1 MNFKNFNKKGNDNM
15 IMNGFKIYFK
25 NLWVNKTT
33 CDLKLYLKQFD
44 DNVKYNVT
52 IEHIQTGHKVTHV
65 KCKIDSKR
73 GIIKNGKLL
82 IGIQSLFKDS
92 CWKWFGFIGTKANIN
107 RFLLEYT
114 DDTVNKTKKDFNRLS
129 EANKQYALGQIIE
142 FTAHKENVKS
152 NDKYNEVYNEFCGGI
167 KRYNKFKY
175 KSFLGY
181 LCKGLN
187 KTDEL
192 FTFLYKKNPQYCDIV
207 VEKIYSI

>member
-1 MNFKNFNKKGNDNM
+1 ML
-15 IMNGFKIYFK
+15 MNGFKIFVLK
-25 NLWVNKTT
+25 MWINETT
-33 CDLKLYLKQFD
+33 EDLKCNLKRFD
-44 DNVKYNVT
+44 DGKGKDITVQ
-52 IEHIQTGHKVTHV
+52 HIQTGHKITH
-65 KCKIDSKR
+65 KNCIIDSKR

-92 CWKWFGFIGTKANIN
+92 CWKMFGFIGTIPNIN
-107 RFLLEYT
+107 RFLLEHT
-114 DDTVNKTKKDFNRLS
+114 DDTINKTKKDFNRLS
-129 EANKQYALGQIIE
+129 ETNKQFALDQIIK
-142 FTAHKENVKS
+142 FTAHKENVKP
-152 NDKYNEVYNEFCGGI
+152 NDKYNEVYDEFCGGI

-207 VEKIYSI
+207 IEKIYSI